1 MLAKTRLGLGLG
13 LTLLSTQVLASS
25 TSPNAAL
32 PYESWLLTLQQS
44 FTGPVAM
51 SVALLGMVAA
61 GSSLIFLGGEMGRF
75 IRTLI
80 YLVMVM
86 ALLLGSN
93 SLISNFFNGAVVIS
107 PEQLTETAPT
117 YVDPQVQE
125 ELCSKQQSAP
135 DYFERLRRT
144 ELKLCTHEQLQLI
157 G

>member
-1 MLAKTRLGLGLG
+1 MLTKMKLSLSLS
-13 LTLLSTQVLASS
+13 LLLLSTRVLASS
-25 TSPNAAL
+25 TTPNAAL

-51 SVALLGMVAA
+51 SVGLLGIVAA

-93 SLISNFFNGAVVIS
+93 SLISNFFNGASVIS
-107 PEQLTETAPT
+107 PVKLTEPQRP
-117 YVDPQVQE
+117 YVDTLP
-125 ELCSKQQSAP
+125 EL
-135 DYFERLRRT
+135 
-144 ELKLCTHEQLQLI
+144 ELKNSSVPTADYLDCLRHTESKLSAHERQQLL